1 MTDWLRALQE
11 CRDRRTPCVLVTVT
25 EVRGHAPREAGAKL
39 VVTAEQTWGS
49 VGGGNLEEAAV
60 RRARG
65 LLRGLSLNGSA
76 APVTERH
83 SLSDKVPVEHGV
95 QCCGGE
101 VTLLLEPIGVRPSV
115 AVFGMGHVGYE
126 IGLLLSR
133 HALEV
138 HLIDSRADQ
147 LADERLAPLRSG
159 PADVFVHRVPVLPE
173 LVVAELP
180 AGTHVLVLTH
190 DHAED
195 LAILDALLRSV
206 VPGTIGLI
214 GSSAKWTRFRSK
226 LAELGH
232 PPAALDRV
240 RTPIGAPAV
249 TGVEGKTP
257 AAIAVSVTVELL
269 SLIAE
274 SARLEMGRLG
284 AAEASRRADSG

>member
-11 CRDRRTPCVLVTVT
+11 CRERRTPCVLVTVT
-25 EVRGHAPREAGAKL
+25 DVRGHAPRAAGAKL
-39 VVTAEQTWGS
+39 VVTAEETWGT

-65 LLRGLSLNGSA
+65 LLRGLQLTGSA

-133 HALEV
+133 HELEV
-138 HLIDSRADQ
+138 HLVDSRADQ
-147 LADERLAPLRSG
+147 LVPERLAPLLAG
-159 PADVFVHRVPVLPE
+159 PADVHVHQVPVLPE

-195 LAILDALLRSV
+195 LAILDALLRSD
-206 VPGTIGLI
+206 VPATIGVI

-232 PPAALDRV
+232 APDVIDRV
-240 RTPIGAPAV
+240 RTPIGDPALTGVGGKAPAV
-249 TGVEGKTP
+249 
-257 AAIAVSVTVELL
+257 IAVSVTVELL
-269 SLIAE
+269 ALIKASE
-274 SARLEMGRLG
+274 VSTLER
-284 AAEASRRADSG
+284 

>member
-1 MTDWLRALQE
+1 MDWLRALQR
-11 CRDRRTPCVLVTVT
+11 CREARTPCVLVTVT
-25 EVRGHAPREAGAKL
+25 DVRGHAPREAGAKL
-39 VVTAEQTWGS
+39 VVTADQTWGS

-65 LLRGLSLNGSA
+65 LLRGLQLTGSA
-76 APVTERH
+76 APVTEHH

-115 AVFGMGHVGYE
+115 AVFGIGHVGFE

-133 HALEV
+133 HELEV
-138 HLIDSRADQ
+138 HLVDSRADE
-147 LADERLAPLRSG
+147 LADERLAPLHAGS
-159 PADVFVHRVPVLPE
+159 ADVHVHQVPVLPE

-195 LAILDALLRSV
+195 LAILDALLRSDT
-206 VPGTIGLI
+206 PATIGLI
-214 GSSAKWTRFRSK
+214 GSSAKWTRFRGK
-226 LAELGH
+226 LAALGH
-232 PPAALDRV
+232 GPEVVGRV
-240 RTPIGAPAV
+240 RTPIGDPAV

-269 SLIAE
+269 AMIGE
-274 SARLEMGRLG
+274 SSVSTLER
-284 AAEASRRADSG
+284 

>member
-1 MTDWLRALQE
+1 MDWLGALQE
-11 CRDRRTPCVLVTVT
+11 CRERRTPCVLVTVT
-25 EVRGHAPREAGAKL
+25 DVRGHAPREAGAKL
-39 VVTAEQTWGS
+39 VVTAGQTWGS

-65 LLRGLSLNGSA
+65 LLRGMEPTGTA

-83 SLSDKVPVEHGV
+83 TLSDKVPVEHGV

-101 VTLLLEPIGVRPSV
+101 VTLLLEPIAVRPSV

-133 HALEV
+133 HELEV
-138 HLIDSRADQ
+138 HLVDSRADQ
-147 LADERLAPLRSG
+147 LDDDRLAPLLAG
-159 PADVFVHRVPVLPE
+159 VADVHVHQVPVLPE

-195 LAILDALLRSV
+195 LAILDALLRSA
-206 VPGTIGLI
+206 VPATIGLI
-214 GSSAKWTRFRSK
+214 GSSAKWTRFRGK

-232 PPAALDRV
+232 APGVIARV
-240 RTPIGAPAV
+240 RTPIGDPATTGV
-249 TGVEGKTP
+249 TGKSP
-257 AAIAVSVTVELL
+257 ATIAVSVTVELL
-269 SLIAE
+269 ALI
-274 SARLEMGRLG
+274 G
-284 AAEASRRADSG
+284 ASEVSTLDR

>member
-1 MTDWLRALQE
+1 MDWLRALQE
-11 CRDRRTPCVLVTVT
+11 CRERRTPCVLVTVT

-60 RRARG
+60 RRARA
-65 LLRGLSLNGSA
+65 LLRGLQVTGSA

-83 SLSDKVPVEHGV
+83 TLSDKVPVEHGV

-101 VTLLLEPIGVRPSV
+101 VTLLLEPVAVRPSV

-133 HALEV
+133 HELEI
-138 HLIDSRADQ
+138 HLVDSRAD
-147 LADERLAPLRSG
+147 ELAPERVSPLLAG
-159 PADVFVHRVPVLPE
+159 PADVHVHQVPVLPE

-180 AGTHVLVLTH
+180 ARTHVLVLTH

-195 LAILDALLRSV
+195 LAILDALLRSE
-206 VPGTIGLI
+206 VPATIGLI
-214 GSSAKWTRFRSK
+214 GSAAKWTRFRGK

-232 PPAALDRV
+232 SPEVIDRV
-240 RTPIGAPAV
+240 RTPIGDPAV
-249 TGVEGKTP
+249 TGVVGKAP
-257 AAIAVSVTVELL
+257 AAIAVSVTVEVLTL
-269 SLIAE
+269 VGAS
-274 SARLEMGRLG
+274 SVSTLER
-284 AAEASRRADSG
+284 